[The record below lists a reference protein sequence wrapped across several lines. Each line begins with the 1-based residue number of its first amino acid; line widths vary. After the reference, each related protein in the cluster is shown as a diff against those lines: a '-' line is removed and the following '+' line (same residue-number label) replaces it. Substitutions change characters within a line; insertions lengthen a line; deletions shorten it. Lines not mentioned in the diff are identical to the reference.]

1 MLCAWPKP
9 LKHQMPQVAKS
20 PVHGSAKVQTYVG
33 TVGQENTW
41 QSTHERGQLVS
52 CETKVT
58 LTVISPVRYLLFL
71 QSASS
76 QIQLAGGRRC
86 SPRFAVAKPSSLP
99 ALLLVLL
106 FIPVRLTCSYI
117 VGCLCVKTGKW
128 KSEEGKGSKC
138 IPIPPPPHASQ
149 VGGV

>member
-1 MLCAWPKP
+1 MLCVWPKP
-9 LKHQMPQVAKS
+9 LKHQMPHVAKS
-20 PVHGSAKVQTYVG
+20 PVHLICLRFKHKFG

-41 QSTHERGQLVS
+41 QSTSTERGQLVS

-71 QSASS
+71 QSASA
-76 QIQLAGGRRC
+76 QRFNWPGGRRC
-86 SPRFAVAKPSSLP
+86 SPRFAVAQPSSLP
-99 ALLLVLL
+99 ALLLVLM

-138 IPIPPPPHASQ
+138 IPIPPPRMQAR
-149 VGGV
+149 